1 MNKMVTVVLTPVP
14 NTQLH
19 EEDHQLY
26 TQYHIELDDSVSET
40 QLADVALDV
49 FHENVA
55 VKVLDDFQISVLD
68 KNQTALEPS
77 DEYENGSGRA
87 KGQIIDST
95 YPVSTLRKS

>member
-1 MNKMVTVVLTPVP
+1 MVTVVLTRVP

-26 TQYHIELDDSVSET
+26 TQYHIELNDSVSET

-68 KNQTALEPS
+68 KNQTALNQS
-77 DEYENGSGRA
+77 DKHELGSGA
-87 KGQIIDST
+87 TKGKIIDST